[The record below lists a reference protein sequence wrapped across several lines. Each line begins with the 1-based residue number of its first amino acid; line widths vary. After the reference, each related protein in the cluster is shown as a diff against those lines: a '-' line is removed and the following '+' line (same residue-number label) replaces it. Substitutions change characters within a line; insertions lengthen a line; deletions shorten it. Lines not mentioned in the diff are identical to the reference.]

1 MDAKV
6 YECIK
11 EVFETNTPFSRNLGI
26 KVLLD
31 ELLNPYIKLE
41 RQEHHIGN
49 YMQNILHGGVISSLI
64 DIMGAIVAVN
74 GVLDRI
80 KDEPVSEIMK
90 KFEKLG
96 TIDMRVDYLRPGRGD
111 LFIATGEV
119 MRTGN
124 KVSVVRTKLKNE
136 ENVLIAAGTG
146 TYMVG

>member
-6 YECIK
+6 YECVK

-31 ELLNPYIKLE
+31 ESLNPYLRLE
-41 RQEHHIGN
+41 RQDHLIGN
-49 YMQNILHGGVISSLI
+49 YIQNILHGGVISSIL
-64 DIMGAIVAVN
+64 DIIGAIVAVD
-74 GVLDRI
+74 GVISRMEYE
-80 KDEPVSEIMK
+80 KKAEIMK

-96 TIDMRVDYLRPGRGD
+96 TIDMRVDYLRPGRGIY
-111 LFIATGEV
+111 FIATGEV

-124 KVSVVRTKLKNE
+124 KVSVVRTKLKND
-136 ENVLIAAGTG
+136 ENTLIAAGTG